1 MKRGPVTF
9 VNMIM
14 LFLLP
19 KTSSPFPQLLQILP
33 FQASISPVHSL
44 AQFPKAKGSQMVPFI
59 FSASFKAVNWQPLHS
74 ISSDLEDRSHD
85 PNVVTWRHG
94 PQHHREQANVPE
106 NETEVEKVHSKLS
119 LIFPFAFLVTDR
131 SQTILDLV
139 NLKKALT
146 RCIGSLL

>member
-19 KTSSPFPQLLQILP
+19 KTSSFPQLLQILP

-44 AQFPKAKGSQMVPFI
+44 AQFPKAKASQMVPFI
-59 FSASFKAVNWQPLHS
+59 FSASFKAINWQPLHS
-74 ISSDLEDRSHD
+74 ISSDLEDRPHD
-85 PNVVTWRHG
+85 PNIVTWRHG
-94 PQHHREQANVPE
+94 PQHHHEQANVPE
-106 NETEVEKVHSKLS
+106 NETEVEKAHRTLS
-119 LIFPFAFLVTDR
+119 LIFPFAFLVIDR

-139 NLKKALT
+139 NLKRALT
-146 RCIGSLL
+146 RRIGSHL